1 MSESMRVSGV
11 RVLNCAHM
19 TGVSKTS
26 GNPYDMVKVSYL
38 APSKD
43 YEKADASFKRLAF
56 GYEVKDAN
64 AILDDALF
72 AKFSSLVYLEPCDIF
87 IAPHPDDFTKM
98 LIVDVEQ
105 KPMLVTSVAA
115 APAPSPAAKNEPEV
129 FGGKK

>member
-19 TGVSKTS
+19 TGVSKTH

-43 YEKADASFKRLAF
+43 YVKSDGSFKRLAF
-56 GYEVKDAN
+56 GFEVKDAN
-64 AILDDALF
+64 AILDDVLF

-87 IAPHPDDFTKM
+87 IAPHPDDFTRM
-98 LIVDVEQ
+98 MIVDVEQ
-105 KPMLVTSVAA
+105 KAMLVTSVAA
-115 APAPSPAAKNEPEV
+115 VPTPSPAAKNEPEV